1 MYQNLALFAAFLLL
15 YSLFAGGIETRLL
28 NGPLMFMLVG
38 LILGPAFLGVLAPRI
53 DKDGLKILA
62 ELTLAIV
69 LFSDCGQCRPEDS
82 QSPRRIAHALAD
94 DRAAPDDPQW
104 LAGRSLAVSADT
116 VGGTGSHGDPAG
128 PHRRGP
134 GQGGGEQSQGSPA
147 PVREGLNVESGLND
161 GICVPV
167 LLMFLALLIEEQ
179 TRSPLS
185 LAAELFVEELG
196 IGAVVGL
203 ALTFI
208 AWLMFRYASKQDWQS
223 PIWSQLTLPGLA
235 LLCFATAQTLGGS
248 GFIAAF
254 VGGLLA
260 SSLFSE
266 QKHRLLESSEEF
278 ATPLSV
284 ITWIVFGALVI
295 PRVWGNLT
303 PAIWL
308 YAVLSLTVIRVLPVL
323 IMPGRHGLR
332 LRNAIVHRLVRPTRT
347 GHHRLCHHDP
357 GLPAGGH
364 THDRRHRSLHG
375 STQRGTARL
384 ECQSMGLAAG
394 PSRALIDLYNFAP
407 RLQAY
412 LYRIS

>member
-1 MYQNLALFAAFLLL
+1 MYQNLALFAAFLLF

-38 LILGPAFLGVLAPRI
+38 LILGPAFLGVLQPRI
-53 DKDGLKILA
+53 DKDGLRMLA

-69 LFSDCGQCRPEDS
+69 LFSDAANADLK
-82 QSPRRIAHALAD
+82 ILKAHEGLPLRLLMIGLPLTMLSGWLIGRWLFPQIPPVELAIMATLLAPTDAAL
-94 DRAAPDDPQW
+94 
-104 LAGRSLAVSADT
+104 GKAVMSNPK
-116 VGGTGSHGDPAG
+116 V
-128 PHRRGP
+128 P
-134 GQGGGEQSQGSPA
+134 GA
-147 PVREGLNVESGLND
+147 VREGLNVESGLND

-185 LAAELFVEELG
+185 LAGELFIEELG

-203 ALTFI
+203 ALTLI
-208 AWLMFRYASKQDWQS
+208 AWLMFRYASKQSWQS

-260 SSLFSE
+260 SRLFSE
-266 QKHRLLESSEEF
+266 QKHRLLEASEEF

-303 PAIWL
+303 PAIWF

-323 IMPGRHGLR
+323 ISLAGTAFDYETRLFIGWFGPRGLATIVFAIMILDYPLEAGRMVGAIAVCTVLLSVVLHGLSANPWVSR
-332 LRNAIVHRLVRPTRT
+332 LA
-347 GHHRLCHHDP
+347 
-357 GLPAGGH
+357 
-364 THDRRHRSLHG
+364 RRER
-375 STQRGTARL
+375 
-384 ECQSMGLAAG
+384 
-394 PSRALIDLYNFAP
+394 
-407 RLQAY
+407 
-412 LYRIS
+412 